1 MLIKKQRGWG
11 VVSYSVL
18 NGCFATLPRCQ
29 ENMTAELMLV
39 FLYDITRNMAVNHKI
54 THHSQRN
61 ETKASKQ
68 LYLPKCNLKHTHVGS
83 YWKYTGNTLIQ
94 WDWFEV
100 LFADIIRSNTN
111 RLDDVKDFFNNN
123 ARFIKHNGMGLS
135 FISLHNRIS
144 LLFKPAGNLVTD
156 TETEN

>member
-1 MLIKKQRGWG
+1 M
-11 VVSYSVL
+11 
-18 NGCFATLPRCQ
+18 F
-29 ENMTAELMLV
+29 
-39 FLYDITRNMAVNHKI
+39 
-54 THHSQRN
+54 
-61 ETKASKQ
+61 
-68 LYLPKCNLKHTHVGS
+68 
-83 YWKYTGNTLIQ
+83 
-94 WDWFEV
+94 
-100 LFADIIRSNTN
+100 FADITRSNTN